1 MKRIIALFCVL
12 IITGA
17 VCSACGNKPKGN
29 DTPAP
34 TAAEATAAPT
44 EAVTAS
50 KAADAPAAADTQAP
64 KTAEVSDYVKNAKE
78 NVVVLP
84 GGGEKR
90 LRLPELLID
99 SSDARAANQEI
110 MMKFGEYFDDPEAHN
125 YVISM
130 DYDAYLYQN
139 ILSVFIKSS
148 VDGGNSSGL
157 CYCFDVDSG
166 SALSGRELC
175 TAIGMDYDTAL
186 GTLKT
191 NLTSYY
197 DDKYS
202 QLPNNDEMRSQTIS
216 DTNVKASKMFLNGS
230 HQLTAMVEIYAAV
243 GGGRW
248 VDTIAA
254 E

>member
-1 MKRIIALFCVL
+1 MKRIIALLCAL
-12 IITGA
+12 IIAGT
-17 VCSACGNKPKGN
+17 VCCACNSKPKEN
-29 DTPAP
+29 DKPAP
-34 TAAEATAAPT
+34 TSVEATAAPSEIVGAT
-44 EAVTAS
+44 
-50 KAADAPAAADTQAP
+50 KAAEAATVSDTQTP

-90 LRLPELLID
+90 FRLPELLID
-99 SSDARAANQEI
+99 SSDARAANNEI
-110 MMKFGEYFDDPEAHN
+110 MTKFGSYFDDPEARN

-130 DYDAYLYQN
+130 DYDVYLYNN
-139 ILSVFIKSS
+139 ILSVYIKSS

-166 SALSGRELC
+166 SELSGRELC
-175 TAIGMDYDTAL
+175 SAIDLDYDMAL

-197 DDKYS
+197 DDKYG
-202 QLPNNDEMRSQTIS
+202 QLQGNDEMRSQTLS
-216 DTNVKASKMFLNGS
+216 DSNVKASRMFLNGS
-230 HQLTAMVEIYAAV
+230 HQLTAMVELYAAV

-248 VDTIAA
+248 VDTISAV
-254 E
+254 